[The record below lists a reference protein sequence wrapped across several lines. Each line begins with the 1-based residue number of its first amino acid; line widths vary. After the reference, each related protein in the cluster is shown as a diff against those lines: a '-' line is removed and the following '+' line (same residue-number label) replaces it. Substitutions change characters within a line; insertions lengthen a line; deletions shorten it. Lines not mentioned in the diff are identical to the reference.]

1 MLSIESN
8 SIKETLDIG
17 AVIGKIIPSS
27 TTVCLNGDIGV
38 GKTSLVKGIASA
50 LGIPS
55 DEVVSP
61 YFNILFEYTN
71 DKSQTV
77 LHHFDLMRL
86 SKPDELDDLNIF
98 EIIEG
103 NGLVVI
109 EWADKFDET
118 NDAHSNIIPKN
129 ALFIYIKD
137 VSETERIIEIKCKDK
152 KLIRQLSDE
161 LKYLQVFRSDE

>member
-1 MLSIESN
+1 MLSIKSN

-17 AVIGKIIPSS
+17 AMIGKVIPSS

-38 GKTSLVKGIASA
+38 GKTCLVKGIASA
-50 LGIPS
+50 LGVSS

-86 SKPDELDDLNIF
+86 SSPDELDDLNIF

-103 NGLVVI
+103 DGLVVI
-109 EWADKFDET
+109 EWADKFNET
-118 NDAHSNIIPKN
+118 NDTHSNIIPED
-129 ALFIYIKD
+129 ALFIYIRD
-137 VSETERIIEIKCKDK
+137 VSETKRIIEFRCEDEKWIK
-152 KLIRQLSDE
+152 QLSDE
-161 LKYLQVFRSDE
+161 LKIFTSL